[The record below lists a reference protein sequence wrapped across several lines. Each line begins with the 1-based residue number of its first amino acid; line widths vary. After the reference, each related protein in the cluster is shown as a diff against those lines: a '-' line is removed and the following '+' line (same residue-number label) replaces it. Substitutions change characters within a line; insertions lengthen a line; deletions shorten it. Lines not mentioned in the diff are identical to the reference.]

1 MFRGRNRA
9 DAKRRALNYWY
20 INRRELGVDLRAF
33 SERCRL
39 QTDNRT
45 ILFYPQR

>member
-20 INRRELGVDLRAF
+20 VNRTRLGVDLRAF

-39 QTDNRT
+39 QTDNCT
-45 ILFYPQR
+45 ILFYPLR